1 MIDWLLNPFTSRV
14 SYGDIKVVLTFDSV
28 DKILWCDYSN
38 ETLSAVLLH
47 GTIYIFNIL
56 QTEIWYSS

>member
-1 MIDWLLNPFTSRV
+1 MGHHLLLGLEYGINPFAPRV

-28 DKILWCDYSN
+28 DDILWGDYSN

-47 GTIYIFNIL
+47 GTIYI
-56 QTEIWYSS
+56 